1 MAAVEFAPVPL
12 PPAGDVTRIA
22 DGIATWIG
30 SAAMTAM
37 LAEFGQEPLRTGSLA
52 DRLAELE
59 EFSARRWDY
68 RKGLERH
75 QAVGEDFPPEVDARL
90 RAAIRALGLLGQHA
104 PSAREYDHVLVLG
117 GGVRTMVARADL
129 AASLLRAGLATGTVA
144 GLGSVRELSGQE
156 EYARRF
162 GLAPCPTE
170 GDAVDEALRHALRL
184 GQPFSRRSGTS
195 DAGQP
200 WWVRSYLD
208 AQPAVHVLAAP
219 ATRPGKRANTGDT
232 LVGWADVVQPAP
244 RAARL
249 LLLTTDIFVPFQH
262 CDAIRLLALP
272 YGCSIDTIGFDTDAN
287 AWVPRTPTFALLQEV
302 RSAIFSMR
310 ALCVETDVERLAVNN
325 AK

>member
-12 PPAGDVTRIA
+12 PPVGDVTRIA

-30 SAAMTAM
+30 SAAMTAV
-37 LAEFGQEPLRTGSLA
+37 LAEFGQEAFRNGSLA

-59 EFSARRWDY
+59 EYSARRWDY

-129 AASLLRAGLATGTVA
+129 AASLLRAGLAAGTVA
-144 GLGSVRELSGQE
+144 GLGSVRELAAQE
-156 EYARRF
+156 EYAKRF

-184 GQPFSRRSGTS
+184 GRPSSRRSGTS

-200 WWVRSYLD
+200 WWLRSYLD
-208 AQPAVHVLAAP
+208 VQPAVHVLAAP
-219 ATRPGKRANTGDT
+219 ATRPRKRANTGDT
-232 LVGWADVVQPAP
+232 LVGWADIVQPAP
-244 RAARL
+244 KAARL

-310 ALCVETDVERLAVNN
+310 ALCWELACASSRSSN
-325 AK
+325 